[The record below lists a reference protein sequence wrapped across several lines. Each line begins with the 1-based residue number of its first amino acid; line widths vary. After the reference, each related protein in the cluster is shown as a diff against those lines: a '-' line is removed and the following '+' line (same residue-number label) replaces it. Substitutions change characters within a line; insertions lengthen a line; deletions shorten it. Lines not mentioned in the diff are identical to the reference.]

1 MSKQIIKL
9 SAERNDGT
17 LYSYKEI
24 TNFTNNF
31 NSAFFKALVL
41 NTINNSEI
49 EFTKSSDTN
58 IWILDQSFQTN
69 QQYKK
74 LYNDKGII
82 DLSNGN
88 GLKSLYHLGNPI
100 SFSFDSKSYLLNIC
114 FKFFSIL
121 QYTVN
126 KNALVSPLNKD
137 YFFDSLNSC
146 LSDENASQRVR
157 NLFEE
162 FQQDYYNEI
171 EELLTEEN
179 DPKVK
184 QRILSTKSSLNGI
197 FNSYINMVKSESIQN
212 HDAYAG
218 EETFYKNFRSHSQ
231 PIVGIKKANELFICG
246 WQAISREMFVEDNDY
261 FFETRLIKQQ
271 SPLSIELALPLTI
284 IAPFLIP
291 AVHKTWERA
300 SQQLL
305 KEQQKSNPNPDKIDH
320 LENKVNASEN
330 SVSQIFPYSN
340 TMDTTS
346 NNYQNKYVGKLADS
360 VTDDFEAVV
369 GGDDINITSVDD
381 K

>member
-24 TNFTNNF
+24 INFTNNF

-49 EFTKSSDTN
+49 EFTKSSNTN

-69 QQYKK
+69 QQYKN

-137 YFFDSLNSC
+137 YFFDSLNSR

-162 FQQDYYNEI
+162 FQQDYYDEI
-171 EELLTEEN
+171 EELLKEEN

-184 QRILSTKSSLNGI
+184 QRIIRTKSALKGV
-197 FNSYINMVKSESIQN
+197 FDTYINLAKNESIQVQ
-212 HDAYAG
+212 DIYAG
-218 EETFYKNFRSHSQ
+218 EEAFYKNFKSHSQ
-231 PIVGIKKANELFICG
+231 PIVAIKKANELLICG
-246 WQAISREMFVEDNDY
+246 WEAISREMFVENNDY
-261 FFETRLIKQQ
+261 FLETRLIKQQ
-271 SPLSIELALPLTI
+271 SPLHIELAFSLVI

-291 AVHKTWERA
+291 AIHRTWERA

-305 KEQQKSNPNPDKIDH
+305 KEQQKNNPNPDKIDY
-320 LENKVNASEN
+320 LENKVNASKD
-330 SVSQIFPYSN
+330 SQSKITPYSN
-340 TMDTTS
+340 TDELTS
-346 NNYQNKYVGKLADS
+346 NHQSSYMDKLADS
-360 VTDDFEAVV
+360 VTENLETVV

>member
-9 SAERNDGT
+9 SAKRNDGT

-31 NSAFFKALVL
+31 NSAFFKAVVL
-41 NTINNSEI
+41 NAINNLGI
-49 EFTKSSDTN
+49 EFVESSDSN
-58 IWILDQSFQTN
+58 IWILDESFQTS

-74 LYNDKGII
+74 LYKDKGII
-82 DLSNGN
+82 DLSKAN
-88 GLKSLYHLGNPI
+88 GLKSLYHLGNPL
-100 SFSFDSKSYLLNIC
+100 SFDFDSKSYLLNIC
-114 FKFFSIL
+114 FKFFSKL

-126 KNALVSPLNKD
+126 KNVLVSSINKND
-137 YFFDSLNSC
+137 FFDRLNNC
-146 LSDENASQRVR
+146 LSHDNATQHVR
-157 NLFEE
+157 DLFIEC
-162 FQQDYYNEI
+162 QQSYYGEI
-171 EELLTEEN
+171 DSLLEKEN

-212 HDAYAG
+212 QDAYAG

-271 SPLSIELALPLTI
+271 SPLSIELAFSLTI

-330 SVSQIFPYSN
+330 SESKISPYSN
-340 TMDTTS
+340 TMGTTS

-360 VTDDFEAVV
+360 VTDNLETVV

>member
-49 EFTKSSDTN
+49 EFTKSSNTN
-58 IWILDQSFQTN
+58 IWILDHSFQTN

-114 FKFFSIL
+114 FNFFSIL

-162 FQQDYYNEI
+162 FQQDYYDEI
-171 EELLTEEN
+171 EELLKEEN

-184 QRILSTKSSLNGI
+184 QRILSTKSSLYGI

-330 SVSQIFPYSN
+330 SESQISPYSN
-340 TMDTTS
+340 TMGTTS

-360 VTDDFEAVV
+360 VTDDFETAV

>member
-49 EFTKSSDTN
+49 EFTKSSNTN